1 MSKTNTTFWS
11 TRPSDLE
18 HDVERL
24 CRHLTCT
31 IREFSASE
39 AEAFHTEAFDHLVAL
54 RDLEEK
60 FEKIYLARHEHERQV
75 ELSERE
81 VLTLSV
87 VPDDGGENV
96 DTKFSAPMGFDSP
109 THKGSTVY
117 CNDLYHL
124 VLGADGKIEAARV
137 SYFTGGGSRD
147 LTPDELVIC
156 NSLMQRM

>member
-54 RDLEEK
+54 REIEEK
-60 FEKIYLARHEHERQV
+60 FEKIYLARHEHERLT
-75 ELSERE
+75 ELAERE
-81 VLTLSV
+81 ILTLSV
-87 VPDDGGENV
+87 IPDDGSDNV

-117 CNDLYHL
+117 CNDLHSL
-124 VLGADGKIEAARV
+124 VMRDGKIEAARV
-137 SYFTGGGSRD
+137 TNFTGGLSRD
-147 LTPDELVIC
+147 LTADELIVC

>member
-31 IREFSASE
+31 IREFNASE
-39 AEAFHTEAFDHLVAL
+39 SEAFHTEAFDHLVAL

-81 VLTLSV
+81 ILTLSV

-117 CNDLYHL
+117 CNDLHSL
-124 VLGADGKIEAARV
+124 VMRDGKIEAARV
-137 SYFTGGGSRD
+137 TNFTGGLSRD
-147 LTPDELVIC
+147 LTADELIVC

>member
-1 MSKTNTTFWS
+1 MNKTNTTFWS
-11 TRPSDLE
+11 TRPSELE
-18 HDVERL
+18 NDVERL

-39 AEAFHTEAFDHLVAL
+39 AEAFHTEAFDHLVTL

-81 VLTLSV
+81 EVLLET
-87 VPDDGGENV
+87 DDGQKI
-96 DTKFSAPMGFDSP
+96 KFSAPYGFDSP
-109 THKGSTVY
+109 SSKGSTIY
-117 CNDLYHL
+117 CFDMYDLHL
-124 VLGADGKIEAARV
+124 EGGKIESAKTYHLAGV
-137 SYFTGGGSRD
+137 HRD
-147 LTPDELVIC
+147 LSPEELEVC